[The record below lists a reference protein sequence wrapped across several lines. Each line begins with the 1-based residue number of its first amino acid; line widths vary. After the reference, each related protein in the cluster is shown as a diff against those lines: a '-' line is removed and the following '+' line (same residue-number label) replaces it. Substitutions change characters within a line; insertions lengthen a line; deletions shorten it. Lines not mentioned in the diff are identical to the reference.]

1 MKSIIANL
9 PEKLNHRLLNED
21 GIAVLISAY
30 RLGLGKICWKHLRN
44 MAKMTVGLKTSG
56 DKNNRSMLESRIQHV
71 VLQSSEFDDIRYC
84 QFDWFIKDQ
93 QNNEVRQR
101 LGSARYSRRE
111 QYEIVVDP
119 LVVWQR
125 FASIEAFREFEE
137 HGTINVPGIFD
148 FLLKDP
154 EISRYIDEE
163 FEMYRHHWYLRGA
176 SGPKLGW
183 LRNMWYS
190 IIQQAVRQNPVYY
203 ALLASVL
210 TDRNHWLISYPY
222 YVKDTIPGEKTGFRH
237 LDLNVRQCVESGRGR
252 NIVQGALALDN
263 ENEENCTVVV
273 KGFHRKMSQWYERI
287 KERQQEIPNGE
298 TTDLKILYTAA
309 DKAEFGDYEPV
320 PCNASEI
327 RITFPM
333 IPHGSTSKANSNRRD
348 IYPWWTGILS
358 DHFTLDNEESE
369 NYDEIAI
376 CHLHRTRCKKSP
388 SGRTA
393 KAYLSGEEFE
403 ATVDLPFSSYIGD
416 ALVGKR
422 KWNTAPVE
430 RQCAIIFGKND
441 LDARLEVEKI
451 KGAMLDACRAAF
463 KQLRIEEEMQYRE
476 VSFFKW
482 WYGGGKEGILPRPR
496 ADGLSAR

>member
-203 ALLASVL
+203 TLLASVRP
-210 TDRNHWLISYPY
+210 DRNHWLISYPY
-222 YVKDTIPGEKTGFRH
+222 YVKDTTPGEKTGFRH

-273 KGFHRKMSQWYERI
+273 KGFHRKMSQWY
-287 KERQQEIPNGE
+287 Q
-298 TTDLKILYTAA
+298 
-309 DKAEFGDYEPV
+309 
-320 PCNASEI
+320 
-327 RITFPM
+327 
-333 IPHGSTSKANSNRRD
+333 
-348 IYPWWTGILS
+348 
-358 DHFTLDNEESE
+358 
-369 NYDEIAI
+369 
-376 CHLHRTRCKKSP
+376 
-388 SGRTA
+388 
-393 KAYLSGEEFE
+393 
-403 ATVDLPFSSYIGD
+403 
-416 ALVGKR
+416 
-422 KWNTAPVE
+422 
-430 RQCAIIFGKND
+430 
-441 LDARLEVEKI
+441 
-451 KGAMLDACRAAF
+451 
-463 KQLRIEEEMQYRE
+463 
-476 VSFFKW
+476 
-482 WYGGGKEGILPRPR
+482 
-496 ADGLSAR
+496 